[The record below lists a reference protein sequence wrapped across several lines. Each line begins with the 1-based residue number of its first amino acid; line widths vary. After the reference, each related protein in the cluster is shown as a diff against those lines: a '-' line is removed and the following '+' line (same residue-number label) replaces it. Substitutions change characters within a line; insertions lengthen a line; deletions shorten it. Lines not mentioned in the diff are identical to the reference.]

1 MKKILLILTSFL
13 LIFLTIIVLNTV
25 AVEAVELE
33 FSEKHFMIMPDEL
46 EQSTLFVVEE
56 LTDEL
61 DINLYQLEE
70 ERFLLISG
78 GRFYLL
84 NANSNVIE
92 TEAGNYEMP
101 AQTMLVNNKLL
112 APLYIIELLAGLEL
126 SEYGVIT
133 AE

>member
-1 MKKILLILTSFL
+1 MIFFLITA
-13 LIFLTIIVLNTV
+13 LNTIL
-25 AVEAVELE
+25 VEAVELKFE
-33 FSEKHFMIMPDEL
+33 EKHFMIMPDQLDEA
-46 EQSTLFVVEE
+46 SLFVVEE
-56 LTDEL
+56 LADEL

-84 NANSNVIE
+84 NINSNIIE

-101 AQTMLVNNKLL
+101 AQALLVNNKLL

-126 SEYGVIT
+126 SEYGIIT